1 MSQFVLDSGQRLVDF
16 VALEKFFKK
25 QGIETSLPTGFT
37 GKVDALGKAYD
48 QAGKVVGNLP
58 TKVMFPTVLMNDTG
72 KGDWVFQA
80 VRPDGTG
87 ANYFYRVET
96 LREKRASKFGVVDD
110 LVGKIDNIRSRWLQ
124 GIKGFHEEIPQTV
137 AAVILELLYTFSARI
152 GSTGNSAGGESTY
165 GLGTILCTHLK
176 LTATGFVMQYKGKD
190 GVLTKHV
197 YKGEDPVSKLV
208 VKAVTELAEGKGPK
222 DLLFTFNQN
231 GVRKRLPSNIVNKV
245 FRALGA
251 GDATVH
257 KFRTLR
263 GTTIFRE
270 EMEKLFAK
278 KATMDN
284 SSQAMTYF
292 KEIAL
297 KVGKALNHVRRGT
310 DGSSSVS
317 FNTALAS
324 YIDTNAQLE
333 FFRHY
338 ELPLP
343 AFLSKKTSV
352 LSSENTEG
360 EHEDLDT
367 SLINEYLAGEK
378 EVLT

>member
-1 MSQFVLDSGQRLVDF
+1 
-16 VALEKFFKK
+16 
-25 QGIETSLPTGFT
+25 
-37 GKVDALGKAYD
+37 
-48 QAGKVVGNLP
+48 
-58 TKVMFPTVLMNDTG
+58 
-72 KGDWVFQA
+72 
-80 VRPDGTG
+80 
-87 ANYFYRVET
+87 
-96 LREKRASKFGVVDD
+96 
-110 LVGKIDNIRSRWLQ
+110 
-124 GIKGFHEEIPQTV
+124 
-137 AAVILELLYTFSARI
+137 
-152 GSTGNSAGGESTY
+152 
-165 GLGTILCTHLK
+165 
-176 LTATGFVMQYKGKD
+176 
-190 GVLTKHV
+190 
-197 YKGEDPVSKLV
+197 
-208 VKAVTELAEGKGPK
+208 
-222 DLLFTFNQN
+222 
-231 GVRKRLPSNIVNKV
+231 
-245 FRALGA
+245 
-251 GDATVH
+251 
-257 KFRTLR
+257 
-263 GTTIFRE
+263 
-270 EMEKLFAK
+270 
-278 KATMDN
+278 
-284 SSQAMTYF
+284 MTYF